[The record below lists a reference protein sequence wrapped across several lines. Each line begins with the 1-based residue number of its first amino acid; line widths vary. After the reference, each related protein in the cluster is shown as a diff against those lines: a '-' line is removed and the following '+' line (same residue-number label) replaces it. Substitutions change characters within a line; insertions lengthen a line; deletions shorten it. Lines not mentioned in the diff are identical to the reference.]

1 MPDGDFE
8 VAKVKQIIFNL
19 KTIIMRKIFEKIS
32 GFLSKIEVDKW
43 MHFDAVLFISVVAA
57 KVLKFCGADTATAVM
72 AGFVVGIGT
81 GLAKE
86 IWDKKSGESF
96 DFADI
101 KADVYG
107 AVTGAVAGA
116 I

>member
-1 MPDGDFE
+1 
-8 VAKVKQIIFNL
+8 
-19 KTIIMRKIFEKIS
+19 MRKIFEKIS

-43 MHFDAVLFISVVAA
+43 MHFDAVLFISFVAA

-86 IWDKKSGESF
+86 IWDRNSGGKF
-96 DFADI
+96 DWQDI

-107 AVTGAVAGA
+107 ATAGA
-116 I
+116 LMGTI

>member
-1 MPDGDFE
+1 
-8 VAKVKQIIFNL
+8 
-19 KTIIMRKIFEKIS
+19 MRKFFEKIS
-32 GFLSKIEVDKW
+32 TCLSKIEVDKW
-43 MHFDAVLFISVVAA
+43 MHFDAVLMIAFFVTAI
-57 KVLKFCGADTATAVM
+57 LKLCGVEKTLALT
-72 AGFVVGIGT
+72 AGFVAGIGT

-107 AVTGAVAGA
+107 ATAGA
-116 I
+116 IMGAL